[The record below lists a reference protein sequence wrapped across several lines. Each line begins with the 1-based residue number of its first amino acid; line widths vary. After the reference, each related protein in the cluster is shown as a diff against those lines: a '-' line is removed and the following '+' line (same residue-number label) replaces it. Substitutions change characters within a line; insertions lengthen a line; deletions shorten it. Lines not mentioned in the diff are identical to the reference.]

1 VVDVFDQ
8 VEEELRSDRYKRW
21 ARTWLPPIIGVLLL
35 ALAAA
40 LAFWGWQSW
49 QTSKA
54 DKASLAYERG
64 LESLQANNPTTARA
78 AFIQAAKEGNSA
90 YRSLALQQ
98 QAGIALAEDHADQA
112 LKLLDEAAKASRD
125 PLLSD
130 PAALKAAW
138 MAMDAG
144 ASLDDIEGRLK
155 PLIGDKRPLAAYAN
169 YTLALARLQHG
180 KTAEARDLLV
190 VLKNGLDTPDDISQM
205 SAAALSQIDAGTIA
219 NLPRIVDA
227 MRRLPPP
234 PAAAPAGPAAAPAA
248 QAPRP

>member
-1 VVDVFDQ
+1 MVDVFDQ

-35 ALAAA
+35 ALIAA

-78 AFIQAAKEGNSA
+78 AFIQAAKEGNGA

-130 PAALKAAW
+130 PAALKATW
-138 MAMDAG
+138 LAMDAG
-144 ASLDDIEGRLK
+144 ASLDDLEKRLK
-155 PLIGDKRPLAAYAN
+155 PLVGENRPLAPFAN

-190 VLKNGLDTPDDISQM
+190 VLKNGLDTPQDLSQQ
-205 SAAALSQIDAGTIA
+205 AAAVLSQIDSGTIA
-219 NLPRIVDA
+219 VLPKIDEAMRNLPA
-227 MRRLPPP
+227 
-234 PAAAPAGPAAAPAA
+234 PAAGPGAAPAA
-248 QAPRP
+248 PAASAPRP